1 MEVSR
6 MITPSNNNEHEHLK
20 ESAQVKKGDTKELDL
35 HALKKALATEE
46 AELERAKRLKRLEQ
60 QKEQMEATIIE
71 EDSVVKPVSQESQDK
86 STEKMS
92 SQDLRDA
99 RRKYWQEKQKEEERK
114 RKPFHSYPA
123 FFYTGFWF
131 RFFAFL
137 VDLLVISSI
146 NRLIVQPLFLLLRYP
161 LNDDAFSAFSLSKL
175 VIYVLY
181 FVLTTKLTNG
191 QTIGKIIFGLRVVSF
206 KEEKL
211 SWATV
216 IIRECF
222 SRYILKTFPFIYL
235 MVLFTQEKQHL
246 GDFFSDTSVV
256 SENLIRANQLSFEKQ

>member
-1 MEVSR
+1 MS
-6 MITPSNNNEHEHLK
+6 TPSNTDEYDNKK
-20 ESAQVKKGDTKELDL
+20 ELGQAKKGDTKELDL
-35 HALKKALATEE
+35 SALKKALAIEE
-46 AELERAKRLKRLEQ
+46 EELERAKRLKRLEQ
-60 QKEQMEATIIE
+60 QKEQMKATMIE
-71 EDSVVKPVSQESQDK
+71 EEPAVKPTLKESQDK

-99 RRKYWQEKQKEEERK
+99 RRKYWQEKQKQEQRK
-114 RKPFHSYPA
+114 RKPFNSYPA

-131 RFFAFL
+131 RLFAFL
-137 VDLLVISSI
+137 IDLLVISSI
-146 NRLIVQPLFLLLRYP
+146 NRLIVQSLFLLLRYP

-175 VIYVLY
+175 AIYLLY
-181 FVLTTKLTNG
+181 FVLATKLTNG
-191 QTIGKIIFGLRVVSF
+191 QTIGKIIFGIRVVSF
-206 KEEKL
+206 KAEKL

-222 SRYILKTFPFIYL
+222 SRYILKVFPFIYL

-256 SENLIRANQLSFEKQ
+256 SENLIRANQLSFEKH

>member
-1 MEVSR
+1 MS
-6 MITPSNNNEHEHLK
+6 TTSNNNEQEHLK
-20 ESAQVKKGDTKELDL
+20 EATQAKKGDTKELDL
-35 HALKKALATEE
+35 SELKKALAIEE
-46 AELERAKRLKRLEQ
+46 AELEQAKRLNRLEQ
-60 QKEQMEATIIE
+60 QKEQMKATIIE
-71 EDSVVKPVSQESQDK
+71 EDSAVKPASQESQVK
-86 STEKMS
+86 STEKMNP
-92 SQDLRDA
+92 QDLRDA
-99 RRKYWQEKQKEEERK
+99 RRKYWQEKQKQEERK
-114 RKPFHSYPA
+114 RKPYHSYPT

-131 RFFAFL
+131 RLFAFL
-137 VDLLVISSI
+137 IDLLVISSI

-175 VIYVLY
+175 AIYLLY
-181 FVLTTKLTNG
+181 FVLVTKLTNG
-191 QTIGKIIFGLRVVSF
+191 QTIGKIIFGIRVVSF

-222 SRYILKTFPFIYL
+222 SRYILKVFPFIYL

>member
-1 MEVSR
+1 MEVNR
-6 MITPSNNNEHEHLK
+6 MSTPSNNHEHDHLK
-20 ESAQVKKGDTKELDL
+20 ESTQAKKGDTKELDVS
-35 HALKKALATEE
+35 ALKKALASEE

-60 QKEQMEATIIE
+60 QKATIIK
-71 EDSVVKPVSQESQDK
+71 EDSAVNPVSQEFQNK
-86 STEKMS
+86 STDKMS

-99 RRKYWQEKQKEEERK
+99 RRKYWQEKQKQEERM

-146 NRLIVQPLFLLLRYP
+146 NRLIVQPLFLLLRHP

-175 VIYVLY
+175 VIYLLY
-181 FVLTTKLTNG
+181 FVLATKLTNG
-191 QTIGKIIFGLRVVSF
+191 QTIGKIIFGIRVVSF

-256 SENLIRANQLSFEKQ
+256 SENLIRANQMSFEKQ